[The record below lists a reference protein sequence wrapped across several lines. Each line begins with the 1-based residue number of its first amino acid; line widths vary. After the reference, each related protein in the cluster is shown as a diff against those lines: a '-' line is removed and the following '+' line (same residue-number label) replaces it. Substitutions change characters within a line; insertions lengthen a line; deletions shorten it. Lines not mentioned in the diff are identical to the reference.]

1 MGVRGLEGWTWSRP
15 HLCVIESPN
24 HLRKILERKSS
35 YFLQGVVWK
44 KNLNVKFDQS
54 DRNPSPSVEHKVP
67 D

>member
-44 KNLNVKFDQS
+44 KNLNV
-54 DRNPSPSVEHKVP
+54 
-67 D
+67 